1 MSDVLTLQ
9 LGQKKYRISSA
20 DAPCSGEELQALA
33 DEIFLPLSGLPDQES
48 KLALG
53 FTALAFALFRTS
65 QALDELK
72 LSLEG
77 VIDGYES
84 SLQNFAES
92 QDQEDWD
99 GKENLDLEEEEDY
112 WDEAVDDDDSDQD
125 VDRIEE
131 FEEHL

>member
-1 MSDVLTLQ
+1 M
-9 LGQKKYRISSA
+9 
-20 DAPCSGEELQALA
+20 
-33 DEIFLPLSGLPDQES
+33 
-48 KLALG
+48 
-53 FTALAFALFRTS
+53 
-65 QALDELK
+65 K

-99 GKENLDLEEEEDY
+99 GEEEFDLEEAEGY
-112 WDEAVDDDDSDQD
+112 WDEEVDDDDSEQD

>member
-1 MSDVLTLQ
+1 M
-9 LGQKKYRISSA
+9 
-20 DAPCSGEELQALA
+20 
-33 DEIFLPLSGLPDQES
+33 
-48 KLALG
+48 ALG
-53 FTALAFALFRTS
+53 FTALAFALFRAS

-77 VIDGYES
+77 IIDGYES

-92 QDQEDWD
+92 QDQEYWD
-99 GKENLDLEEEEDY
+99 GEDDLQEGEESLDLEEKEDY

-125 VDRIEE
+125 VDRMEE